1 VTLTYTLDRL
11 LTEQAPVERD
21 TATTDAFGGETKTK
35 REVVATPRCR
45 FWWWRESGSRSP
57 SKEYATPQRTINF
70 TGGGIVVPRDTDIR
84 DGDHVK
90 EIQNPAGETLVEGP
104 FRVVAVEQTEDHL
117 EAALMRP

>member
-1 VTLTYTLDRL
+1 VTLAYTLDRL

-21 TATTDAFGGETKTK
+21 TATTDTFGGKTKTK

-70 TGGGIVVPRDTDIR
+70 TGGGIVVPLGTDIR

-90 EIQNPAGETLVEGP
+90 EIQNRAGEMLVEGP
-104 FRVVAVEQTEDHL
+104 FRIVAVEQTEDNL